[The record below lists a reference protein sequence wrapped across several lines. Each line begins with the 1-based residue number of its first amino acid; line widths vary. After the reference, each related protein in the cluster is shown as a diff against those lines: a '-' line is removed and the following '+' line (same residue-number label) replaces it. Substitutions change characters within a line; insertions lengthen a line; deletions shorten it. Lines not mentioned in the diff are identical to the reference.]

1 MPRPWLK
8 ICGLREPQMLRQALH
23 LGARYVGVV
32 VEVPRSPRSLDLA
45 AAEELLRVCPER
57 TVVVVQ
63 DLPAQRLE
71 QVLAVLR
78 PGAVQLHGA
87 EPPELVQQLRRDFP
101 FVQVWK
107 ALGIAPEVADL
118 TAAVARLSAVATE
131 YLAAGAEVVALD
143 SRTSAGFGGTGQTA
157 NWEVA
162 AAVVL
167 RLACPVVLAG
177 GLSAENLRAAAQVVQ
192 PAGLDVSSGVE
203 TAPGRKSLALLEEL
217 FAQWRSLPDMRSGNE
232 IP

>member
-8 ICGLREPQMLRQALH
+8 ICGLRDPEMLRQALN

-45 AAEELLRVCPER
+45 AAEQLVRICPER

-63 DLPAQRLE
+63 DLPAGRLE
-71 QVLAVLR
+71 QVLAALR
-78 PGAVQLHGA
+78 PGGVQLHGA
-87 EPPELVQQLRRDFP
+87 EPPKLVEQMRRVFP

-107 ALGIAPEVADL
+107 ALGIAPEVADRTEEVVRL
-118 TAAVARLSAVATE
+118 GSAAAE
-131 YLAAGAEVVALD
+131 YLAAGVEVVVLD
-143 SRTSAGFGGTGQTA
+143 SRTPAGFGGTGQTA
-157 NWEVA
+157 NWEIA
-162 AAVVL
+162 AALVR

-177 GLSAENLRAAAQVVQ
+177 GLNAQNLRAAAQVVQ

-203 TAPGRKSLALLEEL
+203 IAPGKKSPELLQQL
-217 FAQWRSLPDMRSGNE
+217 FTQWRSLPEMASGDE
-232 IP
+232 VA